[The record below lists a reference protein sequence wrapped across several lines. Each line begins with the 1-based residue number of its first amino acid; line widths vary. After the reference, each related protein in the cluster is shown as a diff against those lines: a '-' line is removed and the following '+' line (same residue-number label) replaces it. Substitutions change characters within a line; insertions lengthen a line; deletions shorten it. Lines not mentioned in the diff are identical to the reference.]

1 MKNSKNYKLDKI
13 KLFFKFKAMAAQGN
27 PERGIAI
34 LDKLDAYFG
43 KQL

>member
-1 MKNSKNYKLDKI
+1 MSQI

-27 PERGIAI
+27 LERGIAL

-43 KQL
+43 EGKE